1 MDGFGMAN
9 EKKKTLIQE
18 LEQNRYL
25 QSQPVKKAFKKISRE
40 QFIPEQLREHAYVDM
55 PLFIGNGQTIS
66 APHMIAIMIE
76 ELELKPGLKVLEIGT
91 GSGYHAALVS
101 QIIGPEGHVYS
112 IERFEKLAEQAKINL
127 ENANIENV
135 TVKQGDGSLG
145 LSNYQPYDRIFVT
158 CAAPSI
164 PQPLKDQLDDP
175 GILLIPVGKTFCQLV
190 KYKKENGMESSK
202 NLMGCSFV
210 PLVGEFGH

>member
-1 MDGFGMAN
+1 
-9 EKKKTLIQE
+9 
-18 LEQNRYL
+18 
-25 QSQPVKKAFKKISRE
+25 
-40 QFIPEQLREHAYVDM
+40 
-55 PLFIGNGQTIS
+55 
-66 APHMIAIMIE
+66 MIAFMIE
-76 ELELKPGLKVLEIGT
+76 ELELKPGLKDLEIGT
-91 GSGYHAALVS
+91 GFGYHAALVS

-158 CAAPSI
+158 CAAPAI
-164 PQPLKDQLDDP
+164 PQPLKDQLDDS
-175 GILLIPVGKTFCQLV
+175 GILLIPVGKTLCHLV
-190 KYKKENGMESSK
+190 KYKKEKGMESSK